1 MSTIYTG
8 SNYGIISTANSGSG
22 SLSAS
27 GDTTGSSFSYE
38 NVQNYTTGTIFVN
51 LSSGGYATLTINY
64 SNDQTGLINSTESY
78 VFTKTGSQ
86 TINFAPKGNFLKLV
100 LTANVSGVAY
110 TIQTRYNNTGGNF
123 DLDNGVISSSN
134 SAYLANLDA
143 GVLHEGSYDEIY
155 NYSLITVLVNGL
167 GSSPAAGTINC
178 YFSSDGTNVD
188 RTVSYPVQ
196 DCTANSTTTTTSTT
210 FNPAHTLLPISKY
223 FKVDY
228 LNGGVALTDFRLT
241 VLYHKSKSKPL
252 TSRVTQF
259 LTDYVDTDTVRCI
272 LNGRTE
278 GTILPGGNYQNLNVS
293 NGALNVKIKEPI
305 SAFGELLN
313 TELTPTTQVDF
324 TNGRP
329 LDKIMFYQNYPS
341 YSSYNF
347 TDSKCKITTAT
358 GSGSKSVIEL
368 KSTTFTK
375 YKPGQGTDIR
385 FTAIFPNGYDVNH
398 DQYAGIFT
406 GGDALTF
413 GYFGGTSEFAIRH
426 VSFGVRQIV
435 RFSNSGTVDAGG
447 TLKLSFDS
455 TVIDVPVVN
464 GDTALVVARKIYNAI
479 IALPALNTYGW
490 TNNYNTINSTT
501 YYNTCIYNISSN
513 TQVSVSVNLNGVT
526 GITFSVSVLRSGV
539 NPEITIIPQSQW
551 NIDTCKDMG
560 SLQQNYV
567 KNRSG
572 FRLDP
577 TKGNVFKIAFQYLG
591 FGSITFYIELSESEV
606 LVPVH
611 RIKYVNTY
619 LKPTLKNPNMQIGIG
634 VAQLINNPGNS
645 ISVETSSFASFLQG
659 SQLITSVNRSY
670 GLTLKTNTQT
680 GVNSLTRTSPGV
692 IFGLQS
698 ALIYESLNSN
708 ASVNYT
714 INNNNIFLSTI
725 NVAVNASA
733 NTTAN
738 IHFLIIKNPTSVI
751 TNRSTSA
758 SYPNFV
764 EYNENLVNVV
774 DGVAVTDGSTGTVTS
789 GGSIV
794 LEFTIAENQNTSEN
808 IQPLGFTIS
817 QFDSYYLCFYGD
829 ASGNLDI
836 SGSISYQIN
845 M

>member
-1 MSTIYTG
+1 MSTIFTG
-8 SNYGIISTANSGSG
+8 SNYGIISSANSGSG
-22 SLSAS
+22 TLVNL
-27 GDTTGSSFSYE
+27 GNTTNFSYE
-38 NVQNYTTGTIFVN
+38 NVQNYTSGSILIN

-64 SNDQTGLINSTESY
+64 SNDQSGTTTSTESY

-86 TINFAPKGNFLKLV
+86 TINIAPKGNFLKV
-100 LTANVSGVAY
+100 ILTANVASVGY

-123 DLDNGVISSSN
+123 ELDDGVISSSN
-134 SAYLANLDA
+134 SAYLANLGA
-143 GVLHEGSYDEIY
+143 TGTFTGSYDEIY

-167 GSSPAAGTINC
+167 GSSPADGTINC

-188 RTVSYPVQ
+188 RIVSYPVQ
-196 DCTANSTTTTTSTT
+196 DCTAISTTSTTSTT
-210 FNPAHTLLPISKY
+210 FNPSHTLLPLSKY
-223 FKVDY
+223 FKVIY
-228 LNGGVALTDFRLT
+228 TNGSQALTNFRLT
-241 VLYHKSKSKPL
+241 VLYHKSKSKAL

-259 LTDYVDTDTVRCI
+259 LTDYVDTDTTRSI

-278 GTILPGGNYQNLNVS
+278 GTTLPGGNYQNLNVS

-305 SAFGELLN
+305 SAFGELLSS
-313 TELTPTTQVDF
+313 ELTPTTQVDF

-329 LDKIMFYQNYPS
+329 LDKIMFYQNYPL

-347 TDSKCKITTAT
+347 TDSKCQIATNT

-426 VSFGVRQIV
+426 VSFGIRQLI
-435 RFSNSGTVDAGG
+435 RFSNSGTAIASG
-447 TLKLSFDS
+447 TINLNFDS
-455 TVIDVPVVN
+455 TSVPISIVS

-490 TNNYNTINSTT
+490 NNNYNTINSST
-501 YYNTCIYNISSN
+501 YYNTCIYNISSS
-513 TQVSVSVNLNGVT
+513 TQVPVLISGSVT
-526 GITFSVSVLRSGV
+526 GVSLTVSVLRAGV
-539 NPEITIIPQSQW
+539 NPEITIIPQSHW

-560 SLQQNYV
+560 SLQQNYLYN
-567 KNRSG
+567 KTG

-591 FGSITFYIELSESEV
+591 FGSITFYIELSETET

-634 VAQLINNPGNS
+634 IAQLINNPGNS

-659 SQLITSVNRSY
+659 NQLITTVNRSY
-670 GLTLKTNTQT
+670 GLTLKANTSA
-680 GVNSLTRTSPGV
+680 GVNSLSRNSPCV

-698 ALIYESLNSN
+698 SLIYESLNSN
-708 ASVNYT
+708 ATVNYT
-714 INNNNIFLSTI
+714 SNNNNIYLSTV
-725 NVAVNASA
+725 NVAVNAAA

-751 TNRSTSA
+751 TNRTTSA
-758 SYPNFV
+758 SYPNFIN
-764 EYNENLVNVV
+764 YNDNLVNVV
-774 DGVAVTDGSTGTVTS
+774 DGVPVTSTTIGTVVS

-794 LEFTIAENQNTSEN
+794 LEFSIAENQNSSEN
-808 IQPLGFTIS
+808 IQTLGFTIS

-829 ASGNLDI
+829 ASNDIDI
-836 SGSISYQIN
+836 SGSLSYQIN